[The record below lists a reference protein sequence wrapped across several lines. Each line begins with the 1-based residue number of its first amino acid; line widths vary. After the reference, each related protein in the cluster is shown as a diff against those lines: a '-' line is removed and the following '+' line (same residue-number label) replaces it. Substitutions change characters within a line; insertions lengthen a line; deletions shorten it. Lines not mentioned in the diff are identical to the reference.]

1 MPLPVIKNSSIAWQV
16 TKALQLQLACDQ
28 RIGVILV
35 GPSGA
40 GKTTLWR
47 LLEGAQTKL
56 GHRPIVYRCR
66 PFLRALSG
74 RAIAQSP

>member
-1 MPLPVIKNSSIAWQV
+1 MRASQV

-28 RIGVILV
+28 RIGVIVV

-47 LLEGAQTKL
+47 LLEAAMAKL
-56 GHRPIVYRCR
+56 GRGPIVYR
-66 PFLRALSG
+66 
-74 RAIAQSP
+74 